1 MSKARNRPLDHAYLD
16 ARDCARNSELPT
28 QKWVEFCRTLLDEG
42 YSLTLYEALRTV
54 SKYVTVNGSYKVR
67 FSNHKPI
74 ESREANGDCDFFVGV
89 TNLGVTNTKMAL
101 AAVRRHFGLKDYQ
114 REAVLSVP
122 SLIRWDMGA
131 GKAPRIA
138 QCADEELGL

>member
-74 ESREANGDCDFFVGV
+74 ESREANGDCDF
-89 TNLGVTNTKMAL
+89 
-101 AAVRRHFGLKDYQ
+101 GLKDYQ
-114 REAVLSVP
+114 REAVRSVP
-122 SLIRWDMGA
+122 SLIRWDTGA
-131 GKAPRIA
+131 GKSPRIA
-138 QCADEELGL
+138 QCLDEELGL